1 MTKTKIDIISGF
13 LGAGK
18 TTFMKKLIGD
28 ALKDEKVVI
37 VENEFGEIGIDSGFL
52 KETGITVSEI
62 NGGCVCCTL
71 VGDFTANLREVIET
85 YHPDRILVEPSGVAK
100 LSDVM
105 VSVMEVAET
114 MDCQMGALVTV
125 INALKASKQLKAF
138 GEFFIDQIE
147 HATTIVL
154 SRSQKASP
162 EQLEFCTRQIQE
174 HNPKATVITTPWDQ
188 LTGKVLLS
196 AIEGK
201 DSLEVQ
207 ALASMHHEQEE
218 AEHHHHDHEHGEG
231 HACCHHDHD
240 HEHEEGH
247 SCHHDH
253 EHEHEEG
260 HGCHHD
266 HEHEHEEG
274 HSCHH
279 DHEQGEGHACCHH
292 DHDHEDGH
300 SCHHDHEHGE
310 SHGCCHHDHGHGH
323 HHADDIFTTWGKE
336 TPHVFARETI
346 ENAMRAFAKTEDYG
360 YIVRSKG
367 IVPCE
372 DGTWLYFD
380 LVDGEYEIRTGE
392 PDYTGRLVVIGTDV
406 REEKLEEVFGL
417 A

>member
-1 MTKTKIDIISGF
+1 MAKTKIDIISGF

-231 HACCHHDHD
+231 HGCCHHDHD
-240 HEHEEGH
+240 HEEGH
-247 SCHHDH
+247 SCHHGH

-260 HGCHHD
+260 HG
-266 HEHEHEEG
+266 
-274 HSCHH
+274 
-279 DHEQGEGHACCHH
+279 
-292 DHDHEDGH
+292 
-300 SCHHDHEHGE
+300 CHHDHEHGE

-380 LVDGEYEIRTGE
+380 LVDGEYEIRTGG
-392 PDYTGRLVVIGTDV
+392 PDYTGRLVVIGTDI

>member
-1 MTKTKIDIISGF
+1 MVKTKIDIISGF

-18 TTFMKKLIGD
+18 TTFMKKMIGD

-71 VGDFTANLREVIET
+71 VGDFTANLKEVIET

-105 VSVMEVAET
+105 VSVMDVART

-125 INALKASKQLKAF
+125 INALKAAKQLKAF

-147 HATTIVL
+147 HATTLVL
-154 SRSQKASP
+154 SRTQKASP
-162 EQLEFCTRQIQE
+162 EQVEFCTSQIKE
-174 HNPKATVITTPWDQ
+174 HNPGATVITTPWDQ
-188 LTGKVLLS
+188 LSGKALLS
-196 AIEGK
+196 AIEGR

-207 ALASMHHEQEE
+207 ALASLHHEQEE
-218 AEHHHHDHEHGEG
+218 AEHRH
-231 HACCHHDHD
+231 HD

-253 EHEHEEG
+253 EHEEG
-260 HGCHHD
+260 HCCHHD
-266 HEHEHEEG
+266 HEHEGDHCSHHDHGEG

-279 DHEQGEGHACCHH
+279 DHEHKEGHCCHHGH
-292 DHDHEDGH
+292 DHDHEGGH
-300 SCHHDHEHGE
+300 
-310 SHGCCHHDHGHGH
+310 CCHHGHEHGH
-323 HHADDIFTTWGKE
+323 HHADDVFTTWGRE

-346 ENAMRAFAKTEDYG
+346 EHAMKAFSETEDYG

-372 DGTWLYFD
+372 DKTWLYFD
-380 LVDGEYEIRTGE
+380 LVDGEYEIRSGE

-406 REEKLEEVFGL
+406 REEELDKLFGL

>member
-1 MTKTKIDIISGF
+1 MAKTKIDIISGF

-231 HACCHHDHD
+231 HGCCHHDHD
-240 HEHEEGH
+240 HEEGH
-247 SCHHDH
+247 SCHHGH

-260 HGCHHD
+260 HG
-266 HEHEHEEG
+266 
-274 HSCHH
+274 
-279 DHEQGEGHACCHH
+279 
-292 DHDHEDGH
+292 
-300 SCHHDHEHGE
+300 CHHDHEHGE

-323 HHADDIFTTWGKE
+323 HHADEIFTTWGKE

>member
-1 MTKTKIDIISGF
+1 MAKTKIDIISGF

-18 TTFMKKLIGD
+18 TTFMKKMIGD

-71 VGDFTANLREVIET
+71 VGDFTANLKEVIET

-105 VSVMEVAET
+105 VSVMDVART

-125 INALKASKQLKAF
+125 INALKAAKQLKAF

-147 HATTIVL
+147 HATALVL
-154 SRSQKASP
+154 SRTQKASP
-162 EQLEFCTRQIQE
+162 EQVEFCTSQIKE
-174 HNPKATVITTPWDQ
+174 HNPGATVITTPWDQ
-188 LTGKVLLS
+188 LSGKALLS
-196 AIEGK
+196 AIEGR

-207 ALASMHHEQEE
+207 ALASLHHEQEE
-218 AEHHHHDHEHGEG
+218 AEHRH
-231 HACCHHDHD
+231 HD

-253 EHEHEEG
+253 EHEEG
-260 HGCHHD
+260 HCCHHD
-266 HEHEHEEG
+266 HEHEGDHCSHHDHGEG

-279 DHEQGEGHACCHH
+279 DHEHKEGHCCHHGH
-292 DHDHEDGH
+292 DHDHEGGH
-300 SCHHDHEHGE
+300 
-310 SHGCCHHDHGHGH
+310 CCHHGHEHGH
-323 HHADDIFTTWGKE
+323 HHADDVFTTWGRE

-346 ENAMRAFAKTEDYG
+346 EHAMKAFSETEDYG

-372 DGTWLYFD
+372 DKTWLYFD
-380 LVDGEYEIRTGE
+380 LVDGEYEIRSGE

-406 REEKLEEVFGL
+406 REEELDKLFGL